1 MVPPSQRAL
10 CQSKQR
16 FNLALLMPIV
26 LGLDSSTQSL
36 SAVILDTDSG
46 QITAEDSV
54 NFGKNLPQYGQPHG
68 YDESGARGEVHSNP
82 LMWVE
87 ALDLLLGRMT
97 ANGVDFSSVSAVSG
111 SGQQHGSVYLS
122 ADFEGALASLD
133 SSRSLKEQIESCLTR
148 SSSPIWMD
156 SSTSEECGEV
166 ANAVGGDEVVC
177 AKSGS
182 IAVERFT
189 GSQIRKF
196 FKTDPEAYAK
206 TGVVHLV
213 SSFFASI
220 LAGRNVVIDHGDG
233 AGMNLMNLASGDWD
247 ADLVEATADGLADK
261 LPPVEPSATNS
272 GSISSYFVEKYGFA
286 PDCQT
291 IIWSGD
297 NPCSLVG
304 MGAARP
310 GKVVISLGTS
320 DTLFAAMPEP
330 RTDPQGF
337 GHAFGNPAGGFMS
350 LICFKNGSLA
360 REAVKEKYGLEWSA
374 FEKEALA
381 ETPLGNEGF
390 LMLPFYEPEIT
401 PRLDTG
407 GPIFS
412 SSSEPTAAQAVRAVL
427 EGQFL
432 NMRLHYGWLGISPER
447 ISITGGASENDGI
460 AQVIA
465 NVFGVPVDRL
475 DVPGSAAVGAGMRA
489 AHGVGADLEALEGK
503 FSQPKE
509 GSTIEPE
516 EGAKGIYDEMLPK
529 FEAFLKAQE

>member
-1 MVPPSQRAL
+1 
-10 CQSKQR
+10 
-16 FNLALLMPIV
+16 MPIF

-54 NFGKNLPQYGQPHG
+54 NFGNDLPQYDQPHG
-68 YDESGARGEVHSNP
+68 YSVSGVRGEIHANP

-87 ALDLLLGRMT
+87 ALDLLLERMAT
-97 ANGVDFSSVSAVSG
+97 NGVDFSSVSSISG

-122 ADFEGALASLD
+122 GDFEGALASLD
-133 SSRSLKEQIESCLTR
+133 ASRSLKEQIESCLTR

-156 SSTSEECGEV
+156 SSTAEECVEI
-166 ANAVGGDEVVC
+166 AKAVGGNDTVC

-196 FKTDPEAYAK
+196 FKADPEGYGK
-206 TGVVHLV
+206 TGVIHLV

-220 LAGRNVVIDHGDG
+220 LAGKNVAIDHGDG
-233 AGMNLMNLASGDWD
+233 AGMNLMNLESGDWD

-261 LPPVEPSATNS
+261 LPPVEPSAANS
-272 GSISSYFVEKYGFA
+272 SSISSYFVEKFGFS

-291 IIWSGD
+291 MIWSGD

-337 GHAFGNPAGGFMS
+337 GHAFGNPVGGFMS

-360 REAVKEKYGLEWSA
+360 REAVKGKYGLEWSA
-374 FEKEALA
+374 FEKEALS
-381 ETPLGNEGF
+381 ETSLGNDGF

-407 GPIFS
+407 GPVYS
-412 SSSEPTAAQAVRAVL
+412 SFVKPSAAQAVRAVL

-432 NMRLHYGWLGISPER
+432 NMRIHSGWLGISPER
-447 ISITGGASENDGI
+447 ISITGGASENDGV

-475 DVPGSAAVGAGMRA
+475 DVPGSAAIGAGMRA
-489 AHGVGADLEALEGK
+489 AHGAGEDLEVLEGK
-503 FSQPKE
+503 FSQPKD

-516 EGAKGIYDEMLPK
+516 EGAKAIYDEMLPK
-529 FEAFLKAQE
+529 FEAFLKAQGSPDDEGHSAYDG

>member
-1 MVPPSQRAL
+1 
-10 CQSKQR
+10 
-16 FNLALLMPIV
+16 MPHF
-26 LGLDSSTQSL
+26 LGLDSSTQSI
-36 SAVILDTDSG
+36 SAVILDPDSG
-46 QITAEDSV
+46 QIIAEDSV
-54 NFGKNLPQYGQPHG
+54 NFGKDLSHYGQSHG

-82 LMWVE
+82 MMWVE
-87 ALDLLLGRMT
+87 ALDLLLGRMKE
-97 ANGVDFSSVSAVSG
+97 NGVDFSSLTAVSG

-122 ADFEGALASLD
+122 SEFGVTLSSLD
-133 SSRSLKEQIESCLTR
+133 ASRSLKEQIESCLTR
-148 SSSPIWMD
+148 QSSPIWMD
-156 SSTSEECGEV
+156 SSTSQECAEI
-166 ANAVGGDEVVC
+166 AEAVGGNEAVC

-196 FKTDPEAYAK
+196 SKTDPEAYAQ

-220 LAGRNVVIDHGDG
+220 FAGKNVAIDHGDG
-233 AGMNLMNLASGDWD
+233 AGMNLMNLASGGWD
-247 ADLVEATADGLADK
+247 ADLIAATAEGLGDK
-261 LPPVEPSATNS
+261 LPPVAPSVTKS
-272 GSISSYFVEKYGFA
+272 GTISSYFVEKYGFS
-286 PDCQT
+286 PDCET

-337 GHAFGNPAGGFMS
+337 GHAFGNPAGGYMS

-360 REAVKEKYGLEWSA
+360 REAVKEQFGLEWSA

-381 ETPLGNEGF
+381 ESSQGNEGVM
-390 LMLPFYEPEIT
+390 MLPFYEPEIT

-407 GPIFS
+407 GS
-412 SSSEPTAAQAVRAVL
+412 VCSSENPSAAQAVRAVL

-475 DVPGSAAVGAGMRA
+475 DVPGSAGVGAAMRA
-489 AHGVGADLEALEGK
+489 AHGVGEGLEDLELI
-503 FSQPKE
+503 FSKPKE
-509 GSTIEPE
+509 GSTIQPE
-516 EGAKGIYDEMLPK
+516 EGAKEVYDEMLPK
-529 FEAFLKAQE
+529 FEAFLKGQP